1 MSKHSLEH
9 DVLLTFEFLGALPSC
24 AKERSIRPVL
34 YMALLQAE
42 AAALNTTRL
51 IKDAAIVIPISENT
65 STNGLLSGFKL
76 FHG

>member
-1 MSKHSLEH
+1 MN
-9 DVLLTFEFLGALPSC
+9 FLGALPSC

-51 IKDAAIVIPISENT
+51 IKDAAIAIPISENT
-65 STNGLLSGFKL
+65 STNGLIIWIQAIPWIDGHNDKKENLR
-76 FHG
+76 